1 MPVSRVASHQEVLE
15 HTMFRLFRK
24 ILQDK
29 VDLIDQAFSSL
40 GIESFADLGGV
51 WRVEGGYTFHA
62 LDEHKIKDAA
72 LVDTHLTPTVIKRAK
87 SHPQLRL
94 INGNFG
100 SQAVADKVGTVDAV
114 LLFDVLLHQV
124 SPDWDAIL
132 EMYAKNVRALVIYN
146 QQWTGSGSKV
156 RLLDLG
162 EDEYFRNVPHNRRQK
177 NYKDLFGK
185 LDENHPEHDRPWR
198 DVHHIWQWGIT
209 DADLESKVGELG
221 FKLLHKKNCGRF
233 GRLPNFENHAF
244 IFSRP

>member
-1 MPVSRVASHQEVLE
+1 
-15 HTMFRLFRK
+15 MFGLFRK

-29 VDLIDQAFSSL
+29 VDIIDQAFSSL
-40 GIESFADLGGV
+40 KIESFADLGGV

-62 LDEHKIKDAA
+62 LDKHKIKDAA
-72 LVDTHLTPTVIKRAK
+72 LVDTHPTQKVIDKAT
-87 SHPQLRL
+87 SYPQLRL
-94 INGNFG
+94 IKGNFG
-100 SQAVADKVGTVDAV
+100 DQAVVDKVAKVDAV

-124 SPDWDAIL
+124 APDWDAIL

-146 QQWTGSGSKV
+146 QQWTGPGSNV

-162 EDEYFRNVPHNRRQK
+162 EEEYFRNVPHNPRQE
-177 NYKDLFGK
+177 NYKNLYSR
-185 LDENHPEHDRPWR
+185 LDEIHPDHNRPWR

-209 DADLESKVGELG
+209 DADLEVKVGELG

-244 IFSRP
+244 IFARQ

>member
-1 MPVSRVASHQEVLE
+1 ML
-15 HTMFRLFRK
+15 RLFRK

-29 VDLIDQAFSSL
+29 VDIIDQAFSSL
-40 GIESFADLGGV
+40 DIESFADLGGV

-62 LDEHKIKDAA
+62 LDKHKVKDAA
-72 LVDTHLTPTVIKRAK
+72 LVDTHLTPTVVNRAK
-87 SHPQLRL
+87 SYPQLRL

-100 SQAVADKVGTVDAV
+100 SQEVADKVGRVDAV

-124 SPDWDAIL
+124 APDWDAIL
-132 EMYAKNVRALVIYN
+132 ETYAKNVRALVIYN
-146 QQWTGSGSKV
+146 QQWTGSGSNV

-162 EDEYFRNVPHNRRQK
+162 EEEYFRNVPHKRRQE
-177 NYKDLFGK
+177 NYKNLFDK
-185 LDENHPEHDRPWR
+185 LDEIHPEHDRPWR

-209 DADLESKVGELG
+209 DTDLESKVGELG

-244 IFSRP
+244 IFARQ